1 MEKQPWF
8 HGQLSRPDAE
18 SRLEK
23 LGSKDGLFLVRQSP
37 RNPGV
42 LVLSVCY
49 QMRVRNFQIS
59 QDDTGK
65 YHIDGGP
72 KFVDVNTLI
81 SFYRS
86 KIEGLP
92 IQVQTKLNS
101 VSETFYH
108 SREIVFW

>member
-49 QMRVRNFQIS
+49 QMR
-59 QDDTGK
+59 DDTGK